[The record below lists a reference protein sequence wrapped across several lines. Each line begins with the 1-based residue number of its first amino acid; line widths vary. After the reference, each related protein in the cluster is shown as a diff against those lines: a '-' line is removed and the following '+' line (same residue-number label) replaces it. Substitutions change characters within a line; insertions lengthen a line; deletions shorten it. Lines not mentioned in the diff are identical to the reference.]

1 MNPCRRTLLTGIVL
15 SFLMFPGAQAAN
27 KIPFDLTA
35 FKAARDSGK
44 PVVLQIAATWCGP
57 CQVMKRTVSELV
69 EKPEFKTVTIFEADY
84 DANKEDLQ
92 KLNAYKVTTLVLY
105 RNKKEV
111 ERTVGETRP
120 EMIEPLLRKA
130 M

>member
-1 MNPCRRTLLTGIVL
+1 MNPYRRSLLTGIAL
-15 SFLMFPGAQAAN
+15 SFLMFHGAQAAN
-27 KIPFDLTA
+27 KIPFDLSA
-35 FKAARDSGK
+35 FRAARDSGK

-69 EKPEFKTVTIFEADY
+69 ERPEFKNVTIFEADY
-84 DANKEDLQ
+84 DANKEDLK

-105 RNKKEV
+105 RNKEEV

>member
-1 MNPCRRTLLTGIVL
+1 MNPYRRTLLTGIAL

-27 KIPFDLTA
+27 KVPFDIAA

-44 PVVLQIAATWCGP
+44 PVVLQVAATWCGP

-69 EKPEFKTVTIFEADY
+69 EKPEFKNVTIFEADY
-84 DANKEDLQ
+84 DANKGDLQ
-92 KLNAYKVTTLVLY
+92 SLNAYKVTMLVLY
-105 RNKKEV
+105 RNKQEV
-111 ERTVGETRP
+111 ERTVGETQP
-120 EMIEPLLRKA
+120 EKIEPLLRKA